1 MRPLAIILTSNPH
14 ELSVNMFFLQMQV
27 SKTARKNS
35 RWNNSG
41 HGHTKS
47 IQRPSLQPLYRDN
60 LPCVSKLNSY
70 GIVPSIQLPSLQKYQ
85 SHLNQLSYLLVDCEK
100 MPLLVRHF
108 IICVSSHE
116 TDWYMNACMHAYI
129 YICIYIYVAMCV
141 CMYVCMYVS
150 IYLSIYLS
158 I

>member
-1 MRPLAIILTSNPH
+1 MLSPSVSLTGAVPAAMCRLTALVTALLAVLLPV
-14 ELSVNMFFLQMQV
+14 LVNYRRSYHNATPCNHSHFEPTWTFREYVFWQMQV
-27 SKTARKNS
+27 SKTAGKNS

-70 GIVPSIQLPSLQKYQ
+70 GIVPSIQLPSLQNYQ

-100 MPLLVRHF
+100 NALARTSLH
-108 IICVSSHE
+108 
-116 TDWYMNACMHAYI
+116 YM
-129 YICIYIYVAMCV
+129 CI
-141 CMYVCMYVS
+141 
-150 IYLSIYLS
+150 
-158 I
+158 